1 MKTILAVLLLS
12 VSVCGQN
19 ATESTKLLSLV
30 RDFGNAWLKGDV
42 ATLDRLLAVE
52 YMHTDVTGKVLHR
65 TDWLADAANVQKWA
79 RPVTAQGE
87 PSIEFE
93 DMQVSFLGETA
104 VITGG
109 NLIRSANPQ
118 QPALRLR
125 FTQVWVRERGEWKR
139 RFFQAT
145 PVVKAAR

>member
-1 MKTILAVLLLS
+1 MRTILAVVLLS
-12 VSVCGQN
+12 ATLFGQ
-19 ATESTKLLSLV
+19 STTDSDKLLSLA
-30 RDFGNAWLKGDV
+30 REFGNAWLKGDV
-42 ATLDRLLAVE
+42 TTLDHLLATE
-52 YMHTDVTGKVLHR
+52 YTHTDVTGKVLHR
-65 TDWLADAANVQKWA
+65 ADWLADASNVQKWA

-93 DMQVSFLGETA
+93 DMQVTLLGDTA

-109 NLIRSANPQ
+109 NLIRSADPK

-139 RFFQAT
+139 RFFEAT
-145 PVVKAAR
+145 PVMKPGS